1 MVGYPRLCSDCKKVY
16 WPEHVL
22 SSHGCEKSLRS
33 SLNFDHFK
41 EKKPKEKKPEKQKYD
56 YKCKVC
62 EAEFKSGQKNRLYCT
77 EICRKKDY
85 HQNKLNSANDKWIE
99 NKPRKKP
106 KYSMRQLN
114 EMAEW
119 KRLYQDDSWM
129 KSFKACRG

>member
-1 MVGYPRLCSDCKKVY
+1 MVNIPRCCEKCRKVY
-16 WPEHVL
+16 WSDHLYPVDH
-22 SSHGCEKSLRS
+22 CQQTYRP

-41 EKKPKEKKPEKQKYD
+41 EKPVKEKKPEKPKYD

-85 HQNKLNSANDKWIE
+85 NQNKINSANDKWIE

-106 KYSMRQLN
+106 KYSFHQLN
-114 EMAEW
+114 AMAEW

-129 KSFKACRG
+129 KSFKAYRG